1 MNKKQIK
8 EIDIEDE
15 LFVCPYCMTEVSSD
29 DRGHCGESSTHF
41 ETAYI
46 IEDEL
51 YLKREIEV
59 IE

>member
-8 EIDIEDE
+8 KIDIEDE
-15 LFVCPYCMTEVSSD
+15 LLVCPYCMTEMGSRD
-29 DRGHCGESSTHF
+29 YGHCGESSTHF
-41 ETAYI
+41 ETAYL

-51 YLKREIEV
+51 YLKQEFEV

>member
-1 MNKKQIK
+1 MKQVKIS
-8 EIDIEDE
+8 DIEDE
-15 LFVCPYCMTEVSSD
+15 LLVCPYCMTEVSID
-29 DRGHCGESSTHF
+29 DLGCCGESSAHF
-41 ETAYI
+41 ETAYL